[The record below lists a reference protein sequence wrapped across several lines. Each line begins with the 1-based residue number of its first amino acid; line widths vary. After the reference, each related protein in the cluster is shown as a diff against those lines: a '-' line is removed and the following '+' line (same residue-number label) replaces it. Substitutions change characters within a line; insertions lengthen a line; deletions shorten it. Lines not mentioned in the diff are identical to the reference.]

1 MGERLGGHD
10 AAEGLT
16 GIPRRIQCAAT
27 PPEVIS
33 LQIDHFLD
41 ALADVA
47 LSVAVRVLE
56 SRSNEDAA

>member
-47 LSVAVRVLE
+47 LIVA
-56 SRSNEDAA
+56 SRFLASLTDEDAA